1 MPTANELLQEFAL
14 RHAIFLQGV
23 SNSESKSMRALLEK
37 LEQEVAGRI
46 MMESGS
52 ALTKARLK
60 EMLKELRWII
70 DPVYHQIIDRM
81 EYNLYDL
88 TKKEINVH
96 SQALYQSVAGKTLL
110 SVTVYSPAP
119 EQVYSASLTL
129 AAYKPMKF
137 ALAKVADEAGKAV
150 IERITT
156 GYLIG
161 ETYATIV
168 RNVLSD
174 FNKSR
179 HQVDTIVRTAIGH
192 YSAVAR
198 NKVFEANSHIVDAL
212 QWSSTL
218 DGRTTLQYC
227 IPRSGKLYTLK
238 DHKPIGHA
246 MPWRDGPGMI
256 HWNCRSS
263 AVAVTKNLDEMMLDR
278 ENVPPELRPSVAF
291 QAPIGKDGNPIKFS
305 KPPSKMS
312 VGEYTRELKKNGYSM
327 DEIKQ
332 IRSRMI
338 GTVPAQLS
346 YGDWLKQQ
354 SKTVEGREFV
364 TEVLGPTRSKLF
376 LDGKLPIER
385 FTNNKGFLVKLSE
398 LEKRHAAAWARAGL
412 NPEIRN

>member
-1 MPTANELLQEFAL
+1 MPSANELLQEFAL

-23 SNSESKSMRALLEK
+23 SNAESKSMLSLLEK
-37 LEQEVAGRI
+37 LEREIAGRI

-60 EMLKELRWII
+60 TMLKDLRGLIG
-70 DPVYHQIIDRM
+70 PVYQQIIDRM

-96 SQALYQSVAGKTLL
+96 SQALYQSVAGGTPL
-110 SVTVYSPAP
+110 SVAVYSPAP
-119 EQVYSASLTL
+119 EQVYSASLKL
-129 AAYKPMKF
+129 AADATMNAAF
-137 ALAKVADEAGKAV
+137 AKVAVEAGRAV
-150 IERITT
+150 TDRIAA

-161 ETYATIV
+161 ETNATIV

-174 FNKSR
+174 LNKPR
-179 HQVDTIVRTAIGH
+179 RQVETIVRTAIGH
-192 YSAVAR
+192 YSATAR
-198 NKVFEANSHIVDAL
+198 NKVFEANSHIVKAL

-238 DHKPIGHA
+238 DHKPIRHA
-246 MPWRDGPGMI
+246 LPWMSGPGMI

-263 AVAVTKNLDEMMLDR
+263 SVAITKDLNGMMLDR
-278 ENVPPELRPSVAF
+278 ADVPPEVRPYVAF
-291 QAPIGKDGNPIKFS
+291 QAPIGKDGKPIQFS
-305 KPPSKMS
+305 KHPSKMS

-346 YGDWLKQQ
+346 YGAWLKQQ
-354 SKTVEGREFV
+354 AKTTGGREFV
-364 TEVLGPTRSKLF
+364 TEVLGPTRAKLF
-376 LDGKLPIER
+376 LDGKLSIEQ
-385 FTNNKGFLVKLSE
+385 FSNNKGFLIRLSD